1 MPDDLPAIAVP
12 PVPAAAPSAAPLQ
25 SGDPCRH
32 MPEKGS
38 HAAVRVAVDT
48 LAASPAKA
56 IRMRSNR
63 RHLVVALGGGA
74 MATVGAQRWLS
85 RLLGDDLA
93 ALFLV
98 MIVLVVLFGL
108 LAPRVGNATRK

>member
-12 PVPAAAPSAAPLQ
+12 PVPAAAPLQ
-25 SGDPCRH
+25 SGDPCRPI
-32 MPEKGS
+32 PEKGPR
-38 HAAVRVAVDT
+38 AAVDA

-74 MATVGAQRWLS
+74 MATVGVQRWLS

-108 LAPRVGNATRK
+108 LAPRSGNAARR